1 MIVSLTQKPKSQAQR
16 KDIRYSHHG
25 NAANEYSPCWTINV
39 PSESNPNNFWTLTY
53 TVKGG
58 KLGCNCPAAL
68 YKATE
73 KICKHVQSFKV
84 KLGEAFL
91 SMCLGSN
98 EIPTETLNEVI
109 LEAYDDY
116 YLILEDPV
124 LL

>member
-1 MIVSLTQKPKSQAQR
+1 MIVSLTQKPKSQTQR

-53 TVKGG
+53 TIKGG

-124 LL
+124 SL